1 MKIICVE
8 EHAID
13 PATDKAARPA
23 ALDEAP
29 YFGLMD
35 SPAAASTPRN
45 DHRPTMVALP
55 EALELAADIGDG
67 RIKHMDEHGI
77 QMQVVS
83 YGSLAQLVP
92 VGQAVALTQAANNR
106 LAEAI
111 GAHPA
116 RLSGF
121 AALPWQDPQA
131 AAAELDRSVTQLGL
145 KGVLLLGRPGATF
158 LDDPK
163 YAPVL
168 KKLNDLNVP
177 LYAHPGIPLPDV
189 QQAYY
194 SGFSPQ
200 VTAQFSLTGWG
211 WHHEAGLQVLR
222 LILSGAFEK
231 YPGLQIISGHWGE
244 MVPFWLPRLDDMLP
258 PNITGLSQTITQTYL
273 NHLWVTPSGLF
284 DLPQFQLIH
293 TVIGAD
299 RIIWSVDYP
308 YLTMD
313 GTREFLG
320 KLPVSEQDREKIAHL
335 NAEKLFTL

>member
-13 PATDKAARPA
+13 PATDRAARPA
-23 ALDEAP
+23 VMAEAP
-29 YFGLMD
+29 YADLID
-35 SPAAASTPRN
+35 SANVASTPRD
-45 DHRPTMVALP
+45 DHRPAVVAMP
-55 EALELAADIGDG
+55 EALELGADLGDG
-67 RIKHMDEHGI
+67 RIKNMDAAGI

-83 YGSLAQLVP
+83 YASPAQLAP
-92 VGQAVALTQAANNR
+92 ADQAVALTRAANDR

-111 GAHPA
+111 AANPA

-121 AALPWQDPQA
+121 AVLPWQDPQA

-158 LDDPK
+158 LDDPS
-163 YAPVL
+163 YTPVL
-168 KKLNDLNVP
+168 DKLSDLTVP
-177 LYAHPGIPLPDV
+177 LYVHPGVPLPDV

-194 SGFSPQ
+194 SGFSAE
-200 VTAQFSLTGWG
+200 VTTQFSVAGWG
-211 WHHEAGLQVLR
+211 WHHEAGIHVLR
-222 LILSGAFEK
+222 LILSGTFER
-231 YPGLQIISGHWGE
+231 YPDLQVISGHWGE

-258 PNITGLSQTITQTYL
+258 PKITGLSRTITQTYL
-273 NHLWVTPSGLF
+273 DHVWVTPSGIF
-284 DLPQFQLIH
+284 NLPQFQFIH

-308 YLTMD
+308 YLTLD
-313 GTREFLG
+313 GTREFIS
-320 KLPVSEQDREKIAHL
+320 KLPVSDQDREKIAHL